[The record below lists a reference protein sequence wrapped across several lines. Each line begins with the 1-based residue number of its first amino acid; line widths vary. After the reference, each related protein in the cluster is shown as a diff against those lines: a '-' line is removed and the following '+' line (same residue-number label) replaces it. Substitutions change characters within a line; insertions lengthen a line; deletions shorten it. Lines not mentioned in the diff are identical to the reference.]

1 MSGRSTRGS
10 WGCSTSEIRVAVL
23 ASGRGTNLQALLD
36 AEVSGSLGKARIA
49 LVLSDRPGAKALERA
64 RQRGVE
70 ALFLDPKPFPEREA
84 YDEAALNALR
94 TRDIGLVALA
104 GFMRVLTPV
113 LVRAFPNRILNIHPA
128 LLPAFP
134 GLHAQRQALKHGVKV
149 AGCTI
154 HFVDEQVDHGPII
167 LQAAVP
173 VLEGDT
179 EETLAARILEQEH
192 RIYPQAVRLFAEGR
206 LTVEGRRVRI
216 AP

>member
-1 MSGRSTRGS
+1 MS
-10 WGCSTSEIRVAVL
+10 ELRVAVL

-36 AEVSGSLGKARIA
+36 AEASGSLGKARIV
-49 LVLSDRPGAKALERA
+49 LVLSDRAQAKALDRA
-64 RQRGVE
+64 RERGVE
-70 ALFLDPKPFPEREA
+70 ALFLDPQPFAAREA
-84 YDEAALNALR
+84 YDEAVLNALR
-94 TRDIGLVALA
+94 SREIGLVALA

-134 GLHAQRQALKHGVKV
+134 GLHAQRRALEQGVKV
-149 AGCTI
+149 AGCTV

-173 VLEGDT
+173 VREDDT
-179 EETLAARILEQEH
+179 EETLSARILAEEH
-192 RIYPQAVRLFAEGR
+192 RIYPQAVRLFAEGK
-206 LTVEGRRVRI
+206 LAVAGRRVRI

>member
-1 MSGRSTRGS
+1 MS
-10 WGCSTSEIRVAVL
+10 ELRVAVL

-36 AEVSGSLGKARIA
+36 AEASGSLGKARIV
-49 LVLSDRPGAKALERA
+49 LVLSDRAQAKALDRA
-64 RQRGVE
+64 RERSVE
-70 ALFLDPKPFPEREA
+70 ALFLDPKPFPAREA
-84 YDEAALNALR
+84 YDEVVLNALR
-94 TRDIGLVALA
+94 SREIGLVALA

-134 GLHAQRQALKHGVKV
+134 GLHAQRRALEHGVKV
-149 AGCTI
+149 AGCTV

-173 VLEGDT
+173 VREDDT
-179 EETLAARILEQEH
+179 EETLSARILAEEH
-192 RIYPQAVRLFAEGR
+192 RIYPQAVRLFAEGK
-206 LTVEGRRVRI
+206 LAVAGRRVRI